1 MRTFQLSKPVYIKSG
16 FTIVGPKEG
25 DGNFADK
32 FDIVLKNDI
41 WCEKSFEKCESKM
54 HRDAVSG
61 AIKKAG
67 LKREDIDIMLGGDLL
82 NELAATSLAA
92 RNFPCAFLGLYN
104 ACSTFSESIIVGAML
119 IEGGF
124 ANNVTCSTSSHFA
137 SAERQYR
144 FPLELG
150 NQRTPTSQWTVT
162 GAGCSV
168 LSSQM
173 PSMMNERV
181 YEDDIIAIDDNM
193 NIDQK
198 TLEKYKKSIEK
209 QKKVIDKEKSNI
221 IEQNFDKESNDY
233 AKPNTHYVVVTGGTM
248 GKVVDLGIDDE
259 ANMGAAMA
267 PAACDTIVTHFEETG
282 RSPDY
287 YDGIFTGDLGRHG
300 KEMLEYL
307 LSKEGITLPKYYM
320 DCGASYFTPEQKTF
334 QGGSGAG
341 CVNTVFNSYIL
352 KKCRRVS

>member
-1 MRTFQLSKPVYIKSG
+1 
-16 FTIVGPKEG
+16 
-25 DGNFADK
+25 
-32 FDIVLKNDI
+32 
-41 WCEKSFEKCESKM
+41 M

-282 RSPDY
+282 RLSDY

-307 LSKEGITLPKYYM
+307 LSERGNYSAEILYGLRRKLLYARTKDFSRRFGCRVREHRFQLIYPQKNAEG
-320 DCGASYFTPEQKTF
+320 
-334 QGGSGAG
+334 
-341 CVNTVFNSYIL
+341 
-352 KKCRRVS
+352 